1 MAEPMFHEYVFHRE
15 NLNRLADK
23 MAHELVN
30 WYGLDVK
37 ILKEKPFEVELQTSD
52 YRPELLYLET
62 KNKNKLTKLHEKNAG
77 NSSASFNTDTN
88 TIDLDSKL
96 IYTGRDYTDILP
108 VLGEEISHYI
118 FHAIHG
124 KREDDGADSEFFGRL
139 GFNYFLKKIGEKIE
153 TADESIFKQVVKT
166 LDSYYESIY
175 KEEEKELEEWKSK
188 VPGTIGDISQLVTED
203 MPKGFDKIGFDK
215 TVEDAKKIAYGLE
228 KDTIHAK
235 RKLNISNAKNFED
248 HLFGYFLSDKHFEEI
263 AAMSPEGRRKLLT
276 YEKKFNDFLDKRNVE
291 LVQKLEEMENENEK
305 FRI

>member
-30 WYGLDVK
+30 WYGLDAK
-37 ILKEKPFEVELQTSD
+37 ILKEKPFEVELLTSS

-88 TIDLDSKL
+88 TIDLDSKI
-96 IYTGRDYTDILP
+96 IYTDREYTDILP

-118 FHAIHG
+118 FHAING
-124 KREDDGADSEFFGRL
+124 KKEDDGIDSELFGRL

-153 TADESIFKQVVKT
+153 TADEWAFKQLVKI
-166 LDSYYESIY
+166 LDSYYESIN
-175 KEEEKELEEWKSK
+175 KDKEKEVEELKSK
-188 VPGTIGDISQLVTED
+188 VPGTIRDVSQLVAED
-203 MPKGFDKIGFDK
+203 MPKDFYKII
-215 TVEDAKKIAYGLE
+215 ENAQ
-228 KDTIHAK
+228 
-235 RKLNISNAKNFED
+235 KLNYKLDRVIIYEKHNLRTTKAKEFEN

-276 YEKKFNDFLDKRNVE
+276 DEKERNDFVEKRNVE
-291 LVQKLEEMENENEK
+291 LFRKLGEMENENEK